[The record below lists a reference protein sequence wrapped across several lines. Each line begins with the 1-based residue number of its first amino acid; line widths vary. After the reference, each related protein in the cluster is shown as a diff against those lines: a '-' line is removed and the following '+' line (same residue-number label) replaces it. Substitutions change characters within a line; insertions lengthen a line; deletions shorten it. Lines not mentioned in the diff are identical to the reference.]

1 MNVSEFLN
9 NVRRIADSRPTYRT
23 GGSGKDGTCDC
34 IGLIVGA
41 LGGKFDLHSTNYF
54 ARFQMR
60 TLDSLLDESQLHEGS
75 IVYKSRRDTAQLNA
89 RYQPGGTHFNG
100 DMLDYYHVGVVT
112 GIDPLEITHCTKSGT
127 VDGITYDGS
136 IRAWSHFGDLLAVEY
151 TEDDEPEEAQPEST
165 LFDFAVVHTEDGN
178 PVHLRSTPSTKL
190 PYIAKVPHG
199 AQVEVLESAG
209 EWATVRW
216 NGQRGYMMNQFLR
229 VIGAV
234 TATKTASNKVT
245 IQLSADAAMELYKA
259 LGGVL

>member
-1 MNVSEFLN
+1 MKASEFLK
-9 NVRRIADSRPTYRT
+9 NVKRIADSRPTYRIR
-23 GGSGKDGTCDC
+23 GDGSDGTCDC
-34 IGLIVGA
+34 IGLIMGA
-41 LGGKFDLHSTNYF
+41 LGRKFDLHSSNYF

-60 TLDSLLDESQLHEGS
+60 SIDSLLDESQLHEGS

-89 RYQPGGTHFNG
+89 RYQPGGSHFNG

-112 GIDPLEITHCTKSGT
+112 GIEPLEITHCTQSNT

-151 TEDDEPEEAQPEST
+151 TEDDEQEETQLETT
-165 LFDFAVVHTEDGN
+165 LFELAVVHTEDGN

-190 PYIAKVPHG
+190 PYIAKVPSG
-199 AQVEVLESAG
+199 AQVEVLENAG
-209 EWATVRW
+209 EWSTIRW
-216 NGQRGYMMNQFLR
+216 NGQRGYMMSQYLR

-234 TATKTASNKVT
+234 TTPKTASNTVT
-245 IQLSADAAMELYKA
+245 IHLSADAAMELYKA